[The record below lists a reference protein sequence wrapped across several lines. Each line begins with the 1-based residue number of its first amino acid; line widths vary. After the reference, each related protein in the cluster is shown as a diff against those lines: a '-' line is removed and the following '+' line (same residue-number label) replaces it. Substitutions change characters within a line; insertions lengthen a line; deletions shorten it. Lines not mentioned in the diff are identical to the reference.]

1 MSNMV
6 PAEIE
11 GLITATSK
19 LKNALT
25 SVQDDLANKV
35 IGKCFKIKGITN
47 ARIVAVNPDSGKIVF
62 ETIESSYDHRRH
74 LWCIIRYE
82 EANLSTVWES
92 KDLFVPSSSLEYNSN
107 LAAALRHAGTRWD
120 MKCVRDLRGEFM
132 ETHQL
137 DNYVWV
143 RRKTETV

>member
-1 MSNMV
+1 M
-6 PAEIE
+6 
-11 GLITATSK
+11 
-19 LKNALT
+19 
-25 SVQDDLANKV
+25 
-35 IGKCFKIKGITN
+35 
-47 ARIVAVNPDSGKIVF
+47 F

-120 MKCVRDLRGEFM
+120 MKCVCDLRGEFM

-137 DNYVWV
+137 DNYVWG
-143 RRKTETV
+143 

>member
-1 MSNMV
+1 MV

-25 SVQDDLANKV
+25 SVQDDLASKV
-35 IGKCFKIKGITN
+35 IGKCVKIKGITN

-137 DNYVWV
+137 DNYVWG
-143 RRKTETV
+143 

>member
-1 MSNMV
+1 MV

-92 KDLFVPSSSLEYNSN
+92 KDLFVPSSSLKYNSN

-137 DNYVWV
+137 DNYVWG
-143 RRKTETV
+143 

>member
-1 MSNMV
+1 M
-6 PAEIE
+6 
-11 GLITATSK
+11 
-19 LKNALT
+19 
-25 SVQDDLANKV
+25 
-35 IGKCFKIKGITN
+35 
-47 ARIVAVNPDSGKIVF
+47 F

-82 EANLSTVWES
+82 EANLSTVWE
-92 KDLFVPSSSLEYNSN
+92 SSSLEYNSN

-137 DNYVWV
+137 DNYVWG
-143 RRKTETV
+143 

>member
-1 MSNMV
+1 MV

-137 DNYVWV
+137 DNDVWG
-143 RRKTETV
+143 

>member
-1 MSNMV
+1 MV

-25 SVQDDLANKV
+25 SVQDDLASKV
-35 IGKCFKIKGITN
+35 IGKCFKIKDITN

-137 DNYVWV
+137 DNYVWG
-143 RRKTETV
+143 

>member
-1 MSNMV
+1 MV

-25 SVQDDLANKV
+25 SVQDALASKAV
-35 IGKCFKIKGITN
+35 GKCFQIKGITN

-137 DNYVWV
+137 DNYVWG
-143 RRKTETV
+143 

>member
-1 MSNMV
+1 MV

-82 EANLSTVWES
+82 EASLSTVWES

-137 DNYVWV
+137 DNYVWG
-143 RRKTETV
+143 

>member
-1 MSNMV
+1 MV

-19 LKNALT
+19 LKNALA

-137 DNYVWV
+137 DNYVWG
-143 RRKTETV
+143 